1 MLKARECMGLTDFK
15 NTVEL
20 VNLISEVSVDKKAI
34 VYENRELMDKIFK
47 FTRTVDQ
54 KESAYTRIL
63 DFISGYWEYMADKA

>member
-1 MLKARECMGLTDFK
+1 MGLKDFK
-15 NTVEL
+15 DTCEL
-20 VNLISEVSVDKKAI
+20 VDLISEVSCGVDKKVI

-63 DFISGYWEYMADKA
+63 DFISGYWEYMSSKV

>member
-1 MLKARECMGLTDFK
+1 MGLADFK
-15 NTVEL
+15 DTYEL
-20 VNLISEVSVDKKAI
+20 VNLISEVSEGVDKKAI

-63 DFISGYWEYMADKA
+63 DFISGYWEYLENKGI

>member
-1 MLKARECMGLTDFK
+1 MVLQDFK
-15 NTVEL
+15 DTCEL
-20 VNLISEVSVDKKAI
+20 VNLISEVSEGVDKKAI

-63 DFISGYWEYMADKA
+63 DFVSGYWEYWANKGV

>member
-1 MLKARECMGLTDFK
+1 MGLADFRD
-15 NTVEL
+15 TCEL
-20 VNLISEVSVDKKAI
+20 VDLISEVSGGTDKKAI

-63 DFISGYWEYMADKA
+63 DFISGYWEYMSSKV

>member
-1 MLKARECMGLTDFK
+1 MGLTDFRD
-15 NTVEL
+15 TVEL
-20 VNLISEVSVDKKAI
+20 VNLISEVSVGVDKKAI

-63 DFISGYWEYMADKA
+63 DFISGYWEYMSSKV